1 MRHTSW
7 NDGWQF
13 SLQGGAPV
21 PVQLPHDFSFAL
33 PREPRNPSGMDGGWF
48 AGGIGEYTKTFSRP
62 EEERCAL
69 LIDGAQG
76 LSEVWINGNRAAF
89 HPYGYSPF
97 VADLAPFLREGE
109 NALRVV
115 CNTQMRALARGQQ
128 RDRNAPGSGAG
139 PRGIRLGPARQP
151 AMDSGNALPVA
162 L

>member
-89 HPYGYSPF
+89 HPYG
-97 VADLAPFLREGE
+97 
-109 NALRVV
+109 
-115 CNTQMRALARGQQ
+115 
-128 RDRNAPGSGAG
+128 
-139 PRGIRLGPARQP
+139 
-151 AMDSGNALPVA
+151 
-162 L
+162 

>member
-97 VADLAPFLREGE
+97 VADLTPFLREGE

-115 CNTQMRALARGQQ
+115 CNTQMQPASRWYT
-128 RDRNAPGSGAG
+128 GSGLYRDVELLTGRVGRVRAH
-139 PRGIRLGPARQP
+139 AFH
-151 AMDSGNALPVA
+151 
-162 L
+162 